1 MQSSKQSTMKSKR
14 RTTIIKWILVV
25 FAVILL
31 LMVAGTVLYV
41 NDYYH
46 ADMKALE
53 ALQTVS
59 DNISIEKESFGDV
72 SEALIYMPENPVAGI
87 VFYPGAKVQYEAY
100 APLALAL
107 AENDIAV
114 VIVKMPCNL
123 AILNQDAASDVIKS
137 YPEIDSWYI
146 AGHSLGGAMAADF
159 VADHDKEYE
168 GIILLA
174 AYSMKDLS
182 ELELDVISIY
192 GTEDQVLSTESYEKY
207 RSNLGKD
214 YQEVV
219 IDGGCHAYFGSYG
232 PQDGD
237 GTPLIDMESQLEQTS
252 DAIEKFIV
260 DNMNIAE

>member
-1 MQSSKQSTMKSKR
+1 MQSTKQSTMKSKK
-14 RTTIIKWILVV
+14 RTTIIKRTLVV
-25 FAVILL
+25 FVVTLL
-31 LMVAGTVLYV
+31 LMVAVTVLYV

-46 ADMKALE
+46 ADMKAME

-59 DNISIEKESFGDV
+59 DNIIIEKESFGDV

-107 AENDIAV
+107 SENDIAV

-123 AILNQDAASDVIKS
+123 AILNQDAASDVIKA

-174 AYSMKDLS
+174 SYSMKDLS
-182 ELELDVISIY
+182 VCDLGILTIY
-192 GTEDQVLSTESYEKY
+192 GTEDKVLNRESYDKY
-207 RSNLGKD
+207 RDNLGD
-214 YQEVV
+214 AFEEVV
-219 IDGGCHAYFGSYG
+219 IDGGCHAFFGSYG

-237 GTPLIDMESQLEQTS
+237 GVPGITMEEQLEQTVA
-252 DAIEKFIV
+252 AITEFV
-260 DNMNIAE
+260 L

>member
-1 MQSSKQSTMKSKR
+1 M
-14 RTTIIKWILVV
+14 V

-31 LMVAGTVLYV
+31 LM
-41 NDYYH
+41 
-46 ADMKALE
+46 
-53 ALQTVS
+53 
-59 DNISIEKESFGDV
+59 
-72 SEALIYMPENPVAGI
+72 VAGI

-107 AENDIAV
+107 SENDIAV

-123 AILNQDAASDVIKS
+123 AILNQDAASDVIKA

-168 GIILLA
+168 GVILLA

-207 RSNLGKD
+207 RSNLG
-214 YQEVV
+214 
-219 IDGGCHAYFGSYG
+219 
-232 PQDGD
+232 GD
-237 GTPLIDMESQLEQTS
+237 GTPSIDMESQLEQTS